1 MGKWYDHLRPFAL
14 LWLCGLMLELALSL
28 AGELMEAFSSD
39 CVRSLIVEPGDLNF
53 CGVLFPLLVKS
64 VLGVCCG
71 IMNGFT

>member
-1 MGKWYDHLRPFAL
+1 
-14 LWLCGLMLELALSL
+14 
-28 AGELMEAFSSD
+28 MEAFSSD
-39 CVRSLIVEPGDLNF
+39 CVRSLMVEPGDLNF

>member
-1 MGKWYDHLRPFAL
+1 
-14 LWLCGLMLELALSL
+14 MLELALSL

-64 VLGVCCG
+64 VIGVCCG